1 MPVTGDVIGTATIAA
16 AGSLSDAVD
25 VSGARSVGL
34 LVPTATSA
42 ALTFQGSAD
51 GVTFRN
57 VYTIAAAE
65 LTVTVSVHDRAYCL
79 PTELAAFN
87 FIKVRSGTAGA
98 PVTQAGGLIIAVTY
112 GP

>member
-1 MPVTGDVIGTATIAA
+1 MPISGDIQGTATIAA

-34 LVPTATSA
+34 SVPAATSA

-51 GVTFRN
+51 GVTFRD
-57 VYTIAAAE
+57 VYTSAAAE
-65 LTVTVSVHDRAYCL
+65 LSIAASTHNRAYTL
-79 PTELAAFN
+79 ATELAGFN
-87 FIKVRSGTAGA
+87 FIKVRSGTAA
-98 PVTQAGGLIIAVTY
+98 VPVAQAGGLIIAVTS